1 MRITLVRDDG
11 KVNTMRTLR
20 IEQLVEQMKVETKT
34 QPVSKM
40 REVLPFMLP
49 GDKNDYVQKVPKLIP
64 AAAFFRKGGI
74 TTMSEYNGIVMIQ
87 VNNLSGRM
95 EADEVKERV
104 KELPQTYLAFTGSSG
119 KSVKVWVR
127 FTYPNDRLPTTSEE
141 AELFHAHAYRLAV
154 KFYQPQLPYDIE
166 LKVPSL
172 EQYCRLTFDPHLY
185 FNPEAMPI
193 YMKQPAAMPGEVTY
207 RERVQTETS
216 PLQRLAPGYEKC
228 NALSVLFEA
237 AFARALDE
245 ETDYQPEGD
254 KQSLLINLAGHCFR
268 AGIPEE
274 DTVRWSRAHYRLPKD
289 DTLVRG
295 TVRNVYR
302 TCEGFASK
310 SSLLP
315 EQLFVMQMDEFMKRR
330 YDFRFNQLT
339 SQVECRERNSFN
351 FYFHPVDKRLMA
363 SIAMNAHYEGLKLW
377 DKDVVRYLNS
387 DHVPVYQPIEEF
399 LYDLPH
405 WDGKDHIGDL
415 AKRVPCD
422 HPHWA
427 QLFRR
432 WFLSMIAHWRGMG
445 KNHANSTSPILI
457 GPQAYRKSTFCRLI
471 LPPCLQ
477 AYYTDSIDFSRKRD
491 AELYLN
497 RFLLINMDEFDQI
510 GINQQSF
517 LKHILQ
523 KPVVNTRRPNAS
535 AVEELRRY
543 ASFIGT
549 SNHKDLLTDTSG
561 SRRFIGV
568 EVTGV
573 IDVVRPIDY
582 EQLYAQAMAL
592 LRSNERYW
600 FDEKEE
606 AIMTEANREFEQSP
620 AIEQLF
626 QVYYRVAEEE
636 EEGEWLL
643 AADILQRIQKA
654 SKMKISSG
662 QVNYFGRILQK
673 LGVKSFIVNDQVRD
687 VKTLSGGESFVAAL
701 AMALGMADMI
711 QDSRGSVHIDTMFID
726 EGFGALSEETRN
738 QAIAVLNELS
748 GGKRLVGI
756 ISHVSELKAQV
767 GTKLVVTRTDKGSH
781 AHWEMD

>member
-1 MRITLVRDDG
+1 MRITQIRDDG
-11 KVNTMRTLR
+11 KVNTLRTLK
-20 IEQLVEQMKVETKT
+20 IEQLVEQMKVETKARL
-34 QPVSKM
+34 VSAM
-40 REVLPFMLP
+40 REVLPYILP
-49 GDKNDYVQKVPKLIP
+49 GDKNDYVQKVPKLLP
-64 AAAFFRKGGI
+64 AAAFIRKNGI
-74 TTMSEYNGIVMIQ
+74 MTMSEYNGIVMLQ
-87 VNNLSGRM
+87 VNNLSGLM
-95 EADEVKERV
+95 EADAVKERV

-119 KSVKVWVR
+119 KSVKIWVR
-127 FTYPNDRLPTTSEE
+127 FTYPDDLLPVGREQ

-154 KFYQPQLPYDIE
+154 KFYQPQLPFDIE
-166 LKVPSL
+166 LKEPSL
-172 EQYCRLTFDPHLY
+172 EQYCRLTYDPDLY

-193 YMKQPAAMPGEVTY
+193 YMKQPMAMPTEMTY
-207 RERVQTETS
+207 REQVQTEAS
-216 PLQRLAPGYEKC
+216 PLQRLAPGYESHH
-228 NALSVLFEA
+228 ALSVLFEA

-245 ETDYQPEGD
+245 QQDGYSLGD
-254 KQSLLINLAGHCFR
+254 DIHSLLVCLAGHCFR

-274 DTVRWSRAHYRLPKD
+274 DTVRWTRAHYRLPED
-289 DTLVRG
+289 DFLIRE

-302 TCEGFASK
+302 TSKGFADK

-330 YDFRFNQLT
+330 YEFRFNQLT
-339 SQVECRERNSFN
+339 SQVECRQRNSFD
-351 FYFHPVDKRLMA
+351 FYFRPVDRRLMA
-363 SIAMNAHYEGLKLW
+363 SITMNAQYEGLKLW

-387 DHVPVYQPIEEF
+387 DRVPLYQPVEEF
-399 LYDLPH
+399 LYGLPH

-415 AKRVPCD
+415 AKRVPCEN
-422 HPHWA
+422 PHWA

-432 WFLSMIAHWRGMG
+432 WFLSMVAHWRGMG
-445 KNHANSTSPILI
+445 KSHANSTSPILV

-510 GINQQSF
+510 GITQQPF

-561 SRRFIGV
+561 SRRYLGV

-573 IDVVRPIDY
+573 IDVVRPVDY
-582 EQLYAQAMAL
+582 EQLYAQAMAAL
-592 LRSNERYW
+592 YHNERYW

-606 AIMTEANREFEQSP
+606 AIMMEANQEFEQSP
-620 AIEQLF
+620 VIEQLF
-626 QVYYRVAEEE
+626 LVYYRVAEDD
-636 EEGEWLL
+636 EEGEWML

-654 SKMKISSG
+654 SKMKFSPG
-662 QVNYFGRILQK
+662 QVNYFGRILQR
-673 LGVKSFIVNDQVRD
+673 LGVKSYR
-687 VKTLSGGESFVAAL
+687 KTRGVYYHVVA
-701 AMALGMADMI
+701 
-711 QDSRGSVHIDTMFID
+711 
-726 EGFGALSEETRN
+726 
-738 QAIAVLNELS
+738 
-748 GGKRLVGI
+748 VG
-756 ISHVSELKAQV
+756 
-767 GTKLVVTRTDKGSH
+767 
-781 AHWEMD
+781 

>member
-1 MRITLVRDDG
+1 MRITQIRDDG
-11 KVNTMRTLR
+11 KVNTLRTLK
-20 IEQLVEQMKVETKT
+20 IEQLVEQMKVETKA
-34 QPVSKM
+34 QLVSAM
-40 REVLPFMLP
+40 REVLPYILP
-49 GDKNDYVQKVPKLIP
+49 GDKNDYVQKVPKLLP
-64 AAAFFRKGGI
+64 AAAFIRKNGMM
-74 TTMSEYNGIVMIQ
+74 TMSEYNGIVMLQ
-87 VNNLSGRM
+87 VNNLSGLM
-95 EADEVKERV
+95 EADAVKERV

-119 KSVKVWVR
+119 KSVKIWVR
-127 FTYPNDRLPTTSEE
+127 FTYPDDLLPVGREQ

-154 KFYQPQLPYDIE
+154 KFYQPQLPFDID
-166 LKVPSL
+166 LKEPSL
-172 EQYCRLTFDPHLY
+172 EQYCRLTYDPDLY

-193 YMKQPAAMPGEVTY
+193 YMKQPMAMPTEMTY
-207 RERVQTETS
+207 REQVQTEAS
-216 PLQRLAPGYEKC
+216 PLQRLAPGYESHH
-228 NALSVLFEA
+228 ALSVLFEA

-245 ETDYQPEGD
+245 QQDGYSLGD
-254 KQSLLINLAGHCFR
+254 DIHSLLVCLAGHCFR

-274 DTVRWSRAHYRLPKD
+274 DTVRWTRAHYRLPED
-289 DTLVRG
+289 DFLIRE

-302 TCEGFASK
+302 TSKGFADK

-330 YDFRFNQLT
+330 YEFRFNQLT
-339 SQVECRERNSFN
+339 SQVECRQRNSFD
-351 FYFHPVDKRLMA
+351 FYFRPVDRRLMA
-363 SIAMNAHYEGLKLW
+363 SITMNAQYEGLKLW

-387 DHVPVYQPIEEF
+387 DRVPLYQPVEEF
-399 LYDLPH
+399 LYGLPH

-422 HPHWA
+422 NPHWA

-432 WFLSMIAHWRGMG
+432 WFLSMVAHWRGLG
-445 KNHANSTSPILI
+445 KNHANSTSPILV

-510 GINQQSF
+510 GITQQPF

-561 SRRFIGV
+561 SRRYLGV

-573 IDVVRPIDY
+573 IDVVRPVDY
-582 EQLYAQAMAL
+582 EQLYAQAMAAL
-592 LRSNERYW
+592 YHNERYW

-606 AIMTEANREFEQSP
+606 AIMMEANQEFEQSP

-626 QVYYRVAEEE
+626 LVYYRIAEDD
-636 EEGEWLL
+636 EEGEWML

-654 SKMKISSG
+654 SKMKFSPG
-662 QVNYFGRILQK
+662 QVNYLGRIMRR
-673 LGVKSFIVNDQVRD
+673 LGVKSYR
-687 VKTLSGGESFVAAL
+687 KTHGVYYHVVA
-701 AMALGMADMI
+701 
-711 QDSRGSVHIDTMFID
+711 
-726 EGFGALSEETRN
+726 
-738 QAIAVLNELS
+738 
-748 GGKRLVGI
+748 
-756 ISHVSELKAQV
+756 
-767 GTKLVVTRTDKGSH
+767 VTQKD
-781 AHWEMD
+781 

>member
-1 MRITLVRDDG
+1 MRITQIRDDG
-11 KVNTMRTLR
+11 KVNTLRTLK
-20 IEQLVEQMKVETKT
+20 IEQLVEQMKVETKA
-34 QPVSKM
+34 QLVSAM
-40 REVLPFMLP
+40 REVLPYILP
-49 GDKNDYVQKVPKLIP
+49 GDKNDYVQKVPKLLP
-64 AAAFFRKGGI
+64 AAAFIRKNGI
-74 TTMSEYNGIVMIQ
+74 MTMSEYNGIVMLQ
-87 VNNLSGRM
+87 VNNLSGLM
-95 EADEVKERV
+95 EADAVKERV

-119 KSVKVWVR
+119 KSVKIWVR
-127 FTYPNDRLPTTSEE
+127 FTYPDDLLPVGREQ

-154 KFYQPQLPYDIE
+154 KFYQPQLPFDID
-166 LKVPSL
+166 LKEPSL
-172 EQYCRLTFDPHLY
+172 EQYCRLTYDPDLY

-193 YMKQPAAMPGEVTY
+193 YMKQPMAMPTEMTY
-207 RERVQTETS
+207 REQVQTEAS
-216 PLQRLAPGYEKC
+216 PLQRLAPGYESHH
-228 NALSVLFEA
+228 ALSVLFEA

-245 ETDYQPEGD
+245 QQDGYSLGD
-254 KQSLLINLAGHCFR
+254 DIHSLLVCLAGHCFR

-274 DTVRWSRAHYRLPKD
+274 DTVRWTRAHYRLPED
-289 DTLVRG
+289 DFLIRE

-302 TCEGFASK
+302 TSKGFADK

-330 YDFRFNQLT
+330 YEFRFNQLT
-339 SQVECRERNSFN
+339 SQVECRQRNSFD
-351 FYFHPVDKRLMA
+351 FYFRPVDRRLMA
-363 SIAMNAHYEGLKLW
+363 SITMNAQYEGLKLW

-387 DHVPVYQPIEEF
+387 DRVPLYQPVEEF
-399 LYDLPH
+399 LYGLPH

-422 HPHWA
+422 NPHWA

-432 WFLSMIAHWRGMG
+432 WFLSMVAHWRGMG
-445 KNHANSTSPILI
+445 KSHANSTSPILV

-510 GINQQSF
+510 GITQQPF

-561 SRRFIGV
+561 SRRYLGV

-573 IDVVRPIDY
+573 IDVVRPVDY
-582 EQLYAQAMAL
+582 EQLYAQAMAAL
-592 LRSNERYW
+592 YHNERYW

-606 AIMTEANREFEQSP
+606 AIMMEANQEFEQSP
-620 AIEQLF
+620 VIEQLF
-626 QVYYRVAEEE
+626 LVYYRAAEDE
-636 EEGEWLL
+636 EEGEWVL
-643 AADILQRIQKA
+643 AADLLQRIQKA
-654 SKMKISSG
+654 SKMKFSPG
-662 QVNYFGRILQK
+662 QVNYFGRILQR
-673 LGVKSFIVNDQVRD
+673 LGVKSYR
-687 VKTLSGGESFVAAL
+687 KTRGVYYHVVA
-701 AMALGMADMI
+701 
-711 QDSRGSVHIDTMFID
+711 V
-726 EGFGALSEETRN
+726 
-738 QAIAVLNELS
+738 
-748 GGKRLVGI
+748 
-756 ISHVSELKAQV
+756 
-767 GTKLVVTRTDKGSH
+767 
-781 AHWEMD
+781 

>member
-1 MRITLVRDDG
+1 MRITQIRDDG
-11 KVNTMRTLR
+11 KVNTLRTLK
-20 IEQLVEQMKVETKT
+20 IEQLVEQMKVETKARL
-34 QPVSKM
+34 VSAM
-40 REVLPFMLP
+40 REVLPYILP
-49 GDKNDYVQKVPKLIP
+49 GDKNDYVQKVPKLLP
-64 AAAFFRKGGI
+64 AAAFIRKNGI
-74 TTMSEYNGIVMIQ
+74 MTMSEYNGIVMLQ
-87 VNNLSGRM
+87 VNNLSGLM
-95 EADEVKERV
+95 EADAVKERV

-119 KSVKVWVR
+119 KSVKIWVR
-127 FTYPNDRLPTTSEE
+127 FTYPDDLLPVGREQ

-154 KFYQPQLPYDIE
+154 KFYQPQLPFDIE
-166 LKVPSL
+166 LKEPSL
-172 EQYCRLTFDPHLY
+172 EQYCRLTYDPDLY

-193 YMKQPAAMPGEVTY
+193 YMKQPMAMPTEMTY
-207 RERVQTETS
+207 REQVQTEAS
-216 PLQRLAPGYEKC
+216 PLQRLAPGYESHH
-228 NALSVLFEA
+228 ALSVLFEA

-245 ETDYQPEGD
+245 QQDGYSLGD
-254 KQSLLINLAGHCFR
+254 DIHSLLVCLAGHCFR

-274 DTVRWSRAHYRLPKD
+274 DTVRWTRAHYRLPED
-289 DTLVRG
+289 DFLIRE

-302 TCEGFASK
+302 TSKGFADK

-330 YDFRFNQLT
+330 YEFRFNQLT
-339 SQVECRERNSFN
+339 SQVECRQRNSFD
-351 FYFHPVDKRLMA
+351 FYFRPVDRRLMA
-363 SIAMNAHYEGLKLW
+363 SITMNAQYEGLKLW

-387 DHVPVYQPIEEF
+387 DRVPLYQPVEEF
-399 LYDLPH
+399 LYGLPH

-415 AKRVPCD
+415 AKRVPCEN
-422 HPHWA
+422 PHWA

-432 WFLSMIAHWRGMG
+432 WFLSMVAHWRGLS
-445 KNHANSTSPILI
+445 KNHANSTSPILV

-510 GINQQSF
+510 GITQQPF

-561 SRRFIGV
+561 SRRYLGV

-573 IDVVRPIDY
+573 IDVVRPVDY
-582 EQLYAQAMAL
+582 EQLYAQAMAAL
-592 LRSNERYW
+592 YHNERYW

-606 AIMTEANREFEQSP
+606 AIMMEANQEFEQSP
-620 AIEQLF
+620 VIEQLF
-626 QVYYRVAEEE
+626 LVYYRVAEDD
-636 EEGEWLL
+636 EEGEWML

-654 SKMKISSG
+654 SKMKFSPG
-662 QVNYFGRILQK
+662 QVNYFGRILQR
-673 LGVKSFIVNDQVRD
+673 LGVKSYR
-687 VKTLSGGESFVAAL
+687 KTRGVYYHVVA
-701 AMALGMADMI
+701 
-711 QDSRGSVHIDTMFID
+711 
-726 EGFGALSEETRN
+726 
-738 QAIAVLNELS
+738 
-748 GGKRLVGI
+748 VG
-756 ISHVSELKAQV
+756 
-767 GTKLVVTRTDKGSH
+767 
-781 AHWEMD
+781 

>member
-1 MRITLVRDDG
+1 MRITQIRDDG
-11 KVNTMRTLR
+11 KVNTLRTLK
-20 IEQLVEQMKVETKT
+20 IEQLVEQMKVETKA
-34 QPVSKM
+34 QLVSAM
-40 REVLPFMLP
+40 REVLPYILP
-49 GDKNDYVQKVPKLIP
+49 GDKNDYVQKVPKLLP
-64 AAAFFRKGGI
+64 AAAFIRKNGI
-74 TTMSEYNGIVMIQ
+74 MTMSEYNGIVMLQ
-87 VNNLSGRM
+87 VNNLSGLM
-95 EADEVKERV
+95 EADAVKERV

-119 KSVKVWVR
+119 KSVKIWVR
-127 FTYPNDRLPTTSEE
+127 FTYPDDLLPVGREQ

-154 KFYQPQLPYDIE
+154 KFYQPQLPFDID
-166 LKVPSL
+166 LKEPSL
-172 EQYCRLTFDPHLY
+172 EQYCRLTYDPDLY

-193 YMKQPAAMPGEVTY
+193 YMKQPMAMPTEMTY
-207 RERVQTETS
+207 REQVQTEAS
-216 PLQRLAPGYEKC
+216 PLQRLAPGYESHH
-228 NALSVLFEA
+228 ALSVLFEA

-245 ETDYQPEGD
+245 QQDGYSLGD
-254 KQSLLINLAGHCFR
+254 DIHSLLVCLAGHCFR

-274 DTVRWSRAHYRLPKD
+274 DTVRWTRAHYRLPED
-289 DTLVRG
+289 DFLIRE

-302 TCEGFASK
+302 TSKGFADK

-330 YDFRFNQLT
+330 YEFRFNQLT
-339 SQVECRERNSFN
+339 SQVECRQRNSFD
-351 FYFHPVDKRLMA
+351 FYFRPVDRRLMA
-363 SIAMNAHYEGLKLW
+363 SITMNAQYEGLKLW

-387 DHVPVYQPIEEF
+387 DRVPLYQPVEEF
-399 LYDLPH
+399 LYGLPH

-422 HPHWA
+422 NPHWA

-432 WFLSMIAHWRGMG
+432 WFLSMVAHWCGMG
-445 KNHANSTSPILI
+445 KSHANSTSPILV

-510 GINQQSF
+510 GITQQPF

-561 SRRFIGV
+561 SRRYLGV

-573 IDVVRPIDY
+573 IDVVRPVDY
-582 EQLYAQAMAL
+582 EQLYAQAMAAL
-592 LRSNERYW
+592 YHNERYW

-606 AIMTEANREFEQSP
+606 AIMMEANQEFEQSP
-620 AIEQLF
+620 VIEQLF
-626 QVYYRVAEEE
+626 LVYYRVAEDD
-636 EEGEWLL
+636 EEGEWML

-654 SKMKISSG
+654 SKMKFSPG
-662 QVNYFGRILQK
+662 QVNYFGRILQR
-673 LGVKSFIVNDQVRD
+673 LGVQSYR
-687 VKTLSGGESFVAAL
+687 KTRGVYYHVVA
-701 AMALGMADMI
+701 
-711 QDSRGSVHIDTMFID
+711 
-726 EGFGALSEETRN
+726 
-738 QAIAVLNELS
+738 
-748 GGKRLVGI
+748 VG
-756 ISHVSELKAQV
+756 Q
-767 GTKLVVTRTDKGSH
+767 GR
-781 AHWEMD
+781 

>member
-1 MRITLVRDDG
+1 MRITQIRDDG
-11 KVNTMRTLR
+11 KVNTLRTLK
-20 IEQLVEQMKVETKT
+20 IEQLVEQMKVETKA
-34 QPVSKM
+34 QLVSAM
-40 REVLPFMLP
+40 REVLPYILP
-49 GDKNDYVQKVPKLIP
+49 GDKNDYVQKVPKLLP
-64 AAAFFRKGGI
+64 AAAFIRKNGI
-74 TTMSEYNGIVMIQ
+74 MTMSEYNGIVMLQ
-87 VNNLSGRM
+87 VNNLSGLM
-95 EADEVKERV
+95 EADAVKERV

-119 KSVKVWVR
+119 KSVKIWVR
-127 FTYPNDRLPTTSEE
+127 FTYPDDLLPVGREQ

-154 KFYQPQLPYDIE
+154 KFYQPQLPFDIE
-166 LKVPSL
+166 LKEPSL
-172 EQYCRLTFDPHLY
+172 EQYCRLTYDPDLY

-193 YMKQPAAMPGEVTY
+193 YMKQPMAMPTEMTY
-207 RERVQTETS
+207 REQVQTEAS
-216 PLQRLAPGYEKC
+216 PLQRLAPGYESHH
-228 NALSVLFEA
+228 ALSVLFEA

-245 ETDYQPEGD
+245 QQDGYSLGD
-254 KQSLLINLAGHCFR
+254 DIHSLLVCLAGHCFR

-274 DTVRWSRAHYRLPKD
+274 DTVRWTRAHYRLPED
-289 DTLVRG
+289 DFLIRE

-302 TCEGFASK
+302 TSKGFADK

-330 YDFRFNQLT
+330 YEFRFNQLT
-339 SQVECRERNSFN
+339 SQVECRQRNSFD
-351 FYFHPVDKRLMA
+351 FYFRPVDRRLMA
-363 SIAMNAHYEGLKLW
+363 SITMNAQYEGLKLW

-387 DHVPVYQPIEEF
+387 DRVPLYQPVEEF
-399 LYDLPH
+399 LYGLPH

-422 HPHWA
+422 NPHWA

-432 WFLSMIAHWRGMG
+432 WFLSMVAHWRGMG
-445 KNHANSTSPILI
+445 KSHANSTSPILV

-510 GINQQSF
+510 GITQQPF

-561 SRRFIGV
+561 SRRYLGV

-573 IDVVRPIDY
+573 IDVVRPVNY
-582 EQLYAQAMAL
+582 EQLYAQAMAAL
-592 LRSNERYW
+592 YHNERYW

-606 AIMTEANREFEQSP
+606 AIMMEANQEFEQSP
-620 AIEQLF
+620 VIEQLF
-626 QVYYRVAEEE
+626 LVYYRVAEDD
-636 EEGEWLL
+636 EEGEWML

-654 SKMKISSG
+654 SKMKFSPG
-662 QVNYFGRILQK
+662 QVNYFGRILQR
-673 LGVKSFIVNDQVRD
+673 LGVKSYR
-687 VKTLSGGESFVAAL
+687 KTRGVYYHVVA
-701 AMALGMADMI
+701 
-711 QDSRGSVHIDTMFID
+711 
-726 EGFGALSEETRN
+726 
-738 QAIAVLNELS
+738 
-748 GGKRLVGI
+748 VG
-756 ISHVSELKAQV
+756 Q
-767 GTKLVVTRTDKGSH
+767 GR
-781 AHWEMD
+781 

>member
-1 MRITLVRDDG
+1 MRITQIRDDG
-11 KVNTMRTLR
+11 KVNTLRTLK
-20 IEQLVEQMKVETKT
+20 IEQLVEQMKVETKARL
-34 QPVSKM
+34 VSAM
-40 REVLPFMLP
+40 REVLPYILP
-49 GDKNDYVQKVPKLIP
+49 GDKNDYVQKVPKLLP
-64 AAAFFRKGGI
+64 AAAFIRKNGI
-74 TTMSEYNGIVMIQ
+74 MTMSEYNGIVMLQ
-87 VNNLSGRM
+87 VNNLSGLM
-95 EADEVKERV
+95 EADAVKERV

-119 KSVKVWVR
+119 KSVKIWVR
-127 FTYPNDRLPTTSEE
+127 FTYPDDLLPVGREQ

-154 KFYQPQLPYDIE
+154 KFYQPQLPFDIE
-166 LKVPSL
+166 LKEPSL
-172 EQYCRLTFDPHLY
+172 EQYCRLTYDPDLY

-193 YMKQPAAMPGEVTY
+193 YMKQPMAMPTEMTY
-207 RERVQTETS
+207 REQVQTEAS
-216 PLQRLAPGYEKC
+216 PLQRLAPGYESHH
-228 NALSVLFEA
+228 ALSVLFEA

-245 ETDYQPEGD
+245 QQDGYSLGD
-254 KQSLLINLAGHCFR
+254 DIHSLLVCLAGHCFR

-274 DTVRWSRAHYRLPKD
+274 DTVRWTRAHYRLPED
-289 DTLVRG
+289 DFLIRE

-302 TCEGFASK
+302 TSKGFADK

-330 YDFRFNQLT
+330 YEFRFNQLT
-339 SQVECRERNSFN
+339 SQVECRQRNSFD
-351 FYFHPVDKRLMA
+351 FYFRPVDRRLMA
-363 SIAMNAHYEGLKLW
+363 SITMNAQYEGLKLW

-387 DHVPVYQPIEEF
+387 DRVPLYQPVEEF
-399 LYDLPH
+399 LYGLPH

-422 HPHWA
+422 NPHWA

-432 WFLSMIAHWRGMG
+432 WFLSMVAHWCGMG
-445 KNHANSTSPILI
+445 KSHANSTSPILV

-510 GINQQSF
+510 GITQQPF

-561 SRRFIGV
+561 SRRYLGV

-573 IDVVRPIDY
+573 IDVVRPVDY
-582 EQLYAQAMAL
+582 EQLYAQAMAAL
-592 LRSNERYW
+592 YHNERYW

-606 AIMTEANREFEQSP
+606 AIMMEANQEFEQSP
-620 AIEQLF
+620 VIEQLF
-626 QVYYRVAEEE
+626 LVYYRVAEDD
-636 EEGEWLL
+636 EEGEWML

-654 SKMKISSG
+654 SKMKFSPG
-662 QVNYFGRILQK
+662 QVNYFGRILQR
-673 LGVKSFIVNDQVRD
+673 LGVKSYR
-687 VKTLSGGESFVAAL
+687 KTRGVYYHVVA
-701 AMALGMADMI
+701 
-711 QDSRGSVHIDTMFID
+711 
-726 EGFGALSEETRN
+726 
-738 QAIAVLNELS
+738 
-748 GGKRLVGI
+748 VG
-756 ISHVSELKAQV
+756 Q
-767 GTKLVVTRTDKGSH
+767 GR
-781 AHWEMD
+781 

>member
-1 MRITLVRDDG
+1 MRITQIRDDG
-11 KVNTMRTLR
+11 KVNTLRTLK
-20 IEQLVEQMKVETKT
+20 IERLVEQMKVETKA
-34 QPVSKM
+34 QLVSAM
-40 REVLPFMLP
+40 REVLPYILP
-49 GDKNDYVQKVPKLIP
+49 GDKNDYVQKVPKLLP
-64 AAAFFRKGGI
+64 AAAFIRKNGI
-74 TTMSEYNGIVMIQ
+74 MTMGEYNGIVMLQ
-87 VNNLSGRM
+87 VNNLSGLM
-95 EADEVKERV
+95 EADAVKERV

-119 KSVKVWVR
+119 KSVKIWVR
-127 FTYPNDRLPTTSEE
+127 FTYPDDFLPVGREQ

-154 KFYQPQLPYDIE
+154 KFYQPQLPFDID
-166 LKVPSL
+166 LKEPSL
-172 EQYCRLTFDPHLY
+172 EQYCRLTYDPDLY

-193 YMKQPAAMPGEVTY
+193 YMKQPMAMPTEMTY
-207 RERVQTETS
+207 REQVQTEAS
-216 PLQRLAPGYEKC
+216 PLQRLAPGYESHH
-228 NALSVLFEA
+228 ALSVLFEA

-245 ETDYQPEGD
+245 QQDGYSLGD
-254 KQSLLINLAGHCFR
+254 DIHSLLVCLAGHCFR

-274 DTVRWSRAHYRLPKD
+274 DTVRWTRAHYRLPED
-289 DTLVRG
+289 DFLIRE

-302 TCEGFASK
+302 TSKGFADK

-330 YDFRFNQLT
+330 YEFRFNQLT
-339 SQVECRERNSFN
+339 SQVECRQRNSFD
-351 FYFHPVDKRLMA
+351 FYFRPVDRRLMA
-363 SIAMNAHYEGLKLW
+363 SITMNAQYEGLKLW

-387 DHVPVYQPIEEF
+387 DRVPLYQPVEEF
-399 LYDLPH
+399 LYGLPH
-405 WDGKDHIGDL
+405 WDGRDHIGDL

-422 HPHWA
+422 NPHWA

-432 WFLSMIAHWRGMG
+432 WFLSMVAHWRGMG
-445 KNHANSTSPILI
+445 KSHANSTSPILV

-510 GINQQSF
+510 GITQQPF

-561 SRRFIGV
+561 SRRYLGV

-573 IDVVRPIDY
+573 IDVVRPVDY
-582 EQLYAQAMAL
+582 EQLYAQAMAAL
-592 LRSNERYW
+592 YHNERYW

-606 AIMTEANREFEQSP
+606 AIMMEANQEFEQSP
-620 AIEQLF
+620 VIEQLF
-626 QVYYRVAEEE
+626 LVYYRVAEDD
-636 EEGEWLL
+636 EEGEWML

-654 SKMKISSG
+654 SKMKFSPG
-662 QVNYFGRILQK
+662 QVNYFGRILQR
-673 LGVKSFIVNDQVRD
+673 LGVQSYR
-687 VKTLSGGESFVAAL
+687 KTRGVYYHVVA
-701 AMALGMADMI
+701 
-711 QDSRGSVHIDTMFID
+711 V
-726 EGFGALSEETRN
+726 
-738 QAIAVLNELS
+738 
-748 GGKRLVGI
+748 
-756 ISHVSELKAQV
+756 
-767 GTKLVVTRTDKGSH
+767 
-781 AHWEMD
+781 